1 LGHLQGILCYP
12 DGSHHPAGRGN
23 LWLDMVSEIRR
34 GLVLLSSF
42 FKNKGKEKAQQ
53 LIPVFPLFNLLT
65 VAKITYR
72 MLILKHN

>member
-1 LGHLQGILCYP
+1 
-12 DGSHHPAGRGN
+12 
-23 LWLDMVSEIRR
+23 MVSEIRR